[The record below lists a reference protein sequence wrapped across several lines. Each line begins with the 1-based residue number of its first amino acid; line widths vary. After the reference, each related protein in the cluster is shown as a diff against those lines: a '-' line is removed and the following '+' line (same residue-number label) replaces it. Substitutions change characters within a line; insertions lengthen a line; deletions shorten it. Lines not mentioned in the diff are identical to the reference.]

1 MRVLL
6 RLYPKAW
13 RNLYGDEFAG
23 ILATQ
28 RLSPRLLFDIIGGAV
43 DARLQPQVRLAEGDT
58 MTRNLLKRCAASGP
72 QLSKKDELIGAGAMI
87 GFSLLFAGL
96 YVWASYVYRDNEMV
110 DAFGIMAFPAAMI
123 ATMPFTYLKGQSR
136 TARVVTV
143 GGLLLFLAAISYL
156 AALI

>member
-1 MRVLL
+1 MRLLL

-13 RNLYGDEFAG
+13 RDLYGEEFAG
-23 ILATQ
+23 ILAAQ
-28 RLSPRLLFDIIGGAV
+28 RLSPRLLLDIIGGAV
-43 DARLQPQVRLAEGDT
+43 DARLQPQVRINRGDVMT
-58 MTRNLLKRCAASGP
+58 MKLLKRCAVGGV
-72 QLSKKDELIGAGAMI
+72 QLSKKDELLGAAAMI

>member
-1 MRVLL
+1 MKILL

-13 RNLYGDEFAG
+13 RKLYGDEFAG
-23 ILATQ
+23 ILAAQ
-28 RLSPRLLFDIIGGAV
+28 RMSPRLLMDIIGGAV
-43 DARLQPQVRLAEGDT
+43 DARLQPQVRMAGGDT

-72 QLSKKDELIGAGAMI
+72 PLSKKDEYLGAAAMI

-96 YVWASYVYRDNEMV
+96 YTWASYVYRDNEMV
-110 DAFGIMAFPAAMI
+110 DAFGIMAFPAALV

-143 GGLLLFLAAISYL
+143 GGLLLFLAAISYI

>member
-1 MRVLL
+1 MRLLL

-13 RNLYGDEFAG
+13 RDLYGDEFAG
-23 ILATQ
+23 ILAAQ
-28 RLSPRLLFDIIGGAV
+28 RLSPRLLLDIIGGAV
-43 DARLQPQVRLAEGDT
+43 DARLQPQVRTAGGDT

-72 QLSKKDELIGAGAMI
+72 QLSKRDEKIGAAAMI

-96 YVWASYVYRDNEMV
+96 FTWASYVYPDNAMV
-110 DAFGIMAFPAAMI
+110 EAFGIMAFPAAMV

-143 GGLLLFLAAISYL
+143 GGLLLFLTAISFF

>member
-1 MRVLL
+1 MRILL

-13 RNLYGDEFAG
+13 RDLYGEEFAG

-28 RLSPRLLFDIIGGAV
+28 RLSPRLLLDIIGGAV
-43 DARLQPQVRLAEGDT
+43 DARLQPQVRSNKGDVMT
-58 MTRNLLKRCAASGP
+58 MGFLKRCAVGGP
-72 QLSKKDELIGAGAMI
+72 QLSKKDELLGAAAMI
-87 GFSLLFAGL
+87 GFSLVFAGL

-110 DAFGIMAFPAAMI
+110 EAFGIMAFPAAMI

-136 TARVVTV
+136 AARVVTV

>member
-1 MRVLL
+1 MKILL

-23 ILATQ
+23 ILARQ
-28 RLSPRLLFDIIGGAV
+28 RLTPRLLLDIIGGAV
-43 DARLQPQVRLAEGDT
+43 DARLQPQVRMAEGDT

-72 QLSKKDELIGAGAMI
+72 QLSKKDELLRAAAMI

-96 YVWASYVYRDNEMV
+96 YIWASYVYRDNEMV
-110 DAFGIMAFPAAMI
+110 EAFGIMAFPAAMI

-136 TARVVTV
+136 AARAVTV

>member
-1 MRVLL
+1 MRILL

-23 ILATQ
+23 ILARQ
-28 RLSPRLLFDIIGGAV
+28 RLTPRLLLDIIGGAV
-43 DARLQPQVRLAEGDT
+43 DARLQPQVRTAEGDT

-72 QLSKKDELIGAGAMI
+72 QLSKKEELLGAAAMI
-87 GFSLLFAGL
+87 GFSLVFAGL
-96 YVWASYVYRDNEMV
+96 YIWASYVYRDNEMV
-110 DAFGIMAFPAAMI
+110 EAFGIMAFPAAMI

-136 TARVVTV
+136 TARVVTI
-143 GGLLLFLAAISYL
+143 GGLLLFLAGISYL

>member
-1 MRVLL
+1 MRMLL

-13 RNLYGDEFAG
+13 RDLYGDEFAA
-23 ILATQ
+23 ILAAQ
-28 RLSPRLLFDIIGGAV
+28 RLSPRLLLDILGGAV
-43 DARLQPQVRLAEGDT
+43 DARLQPQVRLAGGDP

-72 QLSKKDELIGAGAMI
+72 QLTKKEEVIGAAAMI

-96 YVWASYVYRDNEMV
+96 YTWASYAYRGNDLV
-110 DAFGIMAFPAAMI
+110 DAFGAMAFPAAVV

-136 TARVVTV
+136 RARVVTV
-143 GGLLLFLAAISYL
+143 GGLLLFLAAIGYL

>member
-1 MRVLL
+1 MRFLL

-13 RNLYGDEFAG
+13 RDVYGDEFAG

-28 RLSPRLLFDIIGGAV
+28 RLSPRLLLDIIGGAV
-43 DARLQPQVRLAEGDT
+43 DARLQPQVRMAGGDT
-58 MTRNLLKRCAASGP
+58 MTRNFLKRCAASGP
-72 QLSKKDELIGAGAMI
+72 QLTKREEFIGAAAMV
-87 GFSLLFAGL
+87 GLSLVFAGL
-96 YVWASYVYRDNEMV
+96 YLWASFVYRDNEMV
-110 DAFGIMAFPAAMI
+110 EAFGIMAFPAAMI

-143 GGLLLFLAAISYL
+143 GGLLVFLAAISYL

>member
-6 RLYPKAW
+6 RLYPRAW
-13 RNLYGDEFAG
+13 RELYGKEFAA

-28 RLSPRLLFDIIGGAV
+28 RMSPRLLLDIIGGAV
-43 DARLQPQVRLAEGDT
+43 DARLQPQVRLAGGDT
-58 MTRNLLKRCAASGP
+58 MTTNLLKRCAASGP
-72 QLSKKDELIGAGAMI
+72 QLSKKDELFGAAAMI

-96 YVWASYVYRDNEMV
+96 YTWASYAYPGNEMV
-110 DAFGIMAFPAAMI
+110 DAFGIMAFPAAVT

-136 TARVVTV
+136 AARIVTV
-143 GGLLLFLAAISYL
+143 CGLLLFLGAISYL